1 MIPIPVAIWTAY
13 NALVCI
19 SAGMKFQENRVGFAL
34 SLGTSALSCG
44 LLSGGAHSQWLAM
57 EITVWI
63 FQILVALLAL
73 VLRPPGATTRDIN
86 GIAVWGSIRLAG
98 AMITWLCL

>member
-1 MIPIPVAIWTAY
+1 MISIPVIIWTAY

-19 SAGMKFQENRVGFAL
+19 SAGTNFQENKVGFAL
-34 SLGTSALSCG
+34 CLGTSALSCG

-63 FQILVALLAL
+63 FQMLLVLLAL
-73 VLRPPGATTRDIN
+73 GLRPPGTTNRDISL
-86 GIAVWGSIRLAG
+86 IANWASIRLVG
-98 AMITWLCL
+98 ATITWLCL

>member
-57 EITVWI
+57 EITIWI
-63 FQILVALLAL
+63 FQMLLVILAL
-73 VLRPPGATTRDIN
+73 AIRPPGTTNRDISL
-86 GIAVWGSIRLAG
+86 IANWASIRLVG
-98 AMITWLCL
+98 ATITWLCL